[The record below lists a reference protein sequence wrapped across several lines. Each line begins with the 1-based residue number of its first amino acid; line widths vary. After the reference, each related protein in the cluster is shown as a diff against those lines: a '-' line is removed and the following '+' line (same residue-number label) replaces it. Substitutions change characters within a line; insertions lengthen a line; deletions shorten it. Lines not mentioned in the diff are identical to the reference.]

1 MMQTPESLKFL
12 FVINPGSGGKS
23 DQNWETVI
31 TNYFKPLPHAIEF
44 YTIDEKHTSTLLQD
58 YIRKS
63 HPNRVVAVGG
73 DGTITMVG
81 KLLLGSNI
89 ALGILPAG
97 SANGMARELQIPID
111 PRLALDITVN
121 GNVKCADVLK
131 VNDEICLHLSD
142 IGMNAQ
148 LIKYFEEGTSRGKL
162 GYAKVAL
169 KVLRNR
175 QHMQV
180 VIETRDMEVRRNAF
194 MVVLANA
201 SKYGFGAV
209 INPEGDLY
217 DGFFEVIIIRRL
229 AISEL
234 FKMWFRPQPFN
245 PKKIELYHARSVS
258 IETDRKVHFQVDGE
272 YLGKVNKI
280 KARIIPTQ
288 LTILLPQEAR

>member
-1 MMQTPESLKFL
+1 MMETPESLKFL

-23 DQNWETVI
+23 NQNWETVI
-31 TNYFKPLPHAIEF
+31 TNYFKPLPHTIEF

-58 YIRKS
+58 HIRKS

-121 GNVKCADVLK
+121 GSIKCADVLK

-148 LIKYFEEGTSRGKL
+148 LIKYFEE
-162 GYAKVAL
+162 
-169 KVLRNR
+169 
-175 QHMQV
+175 
-180 VIETRDMEVRRNAF
+180 
-194 MVVLANA
+194 
-201 SKYGFGAV
+201 
-209 INPEGDLY
+209 
-217 DGFFEVIIIRRL
+217 
-229 AISEL
+229 
-234 FKMWFRPQPFN
+234 
-245 PKKIELYHARSVS
+245 
-258 IETDRKVHFQVDGE
+258 
-272 YLGKVNKI
+272 
-280 KARIIPTQ
+280 
-288 LTILLPQEAR
+288 

>member
-1 MMQTPESLKFL
+1 MESPEKLNFL

-23 DQNWETVI
+23 NQNWETI
-31 TNYFKPLPHAIEF
+31 INDFFKPLPHLVEYYI
-44 YTIDEKHTSTLLQD
+44 IDEKHTNTTLQD
-58 YIRKS
+58 HIRKS
-63 HPNRVVAVGG
+63 HPDRVVAVGG

-81 KLLLGSNI
+81 KLLLGTAI
-89 ALGILPAG
+89 PLGILAGG
-97 SANGMARELQIPID
+97 SANGMAKELQIPLD
-111 PRLALDITVN
+111 PKLALDIAVN
-121 GNVKCADVLK
+121 GIIKCADVLK

-148 LIKYFEEGTSRGKL
+148 LIKYFEEGNGRGKI

-175 QHMQV
+175 RNMHV
-180 VIETRDMEVRRNAF
+180 AIETKDMEVKRDAY

-234 FKMWFRPQPFN
+234 FKMWFWPQPFN
-245 PKKIELYHARSVS
+245 PKKIEVFHARAVN
-258 IETDRKVHFQVDGE
+258 IETSKKAHFQVDGE

-288 LTILLPQEAR
+288 LHLMLPKE